1 MHATAVPFAMHVP
14 PTINP
19 PLATL
24 EMAMRHH
31 ASSPNWLLTLLG
43 LTHQPASASSATA
56 STNFSDSQL
65 WLVTQFMDYGWMI
78 LTAGVVSVL
87 FGVHRSA
94 VAAAAACA
102 ALGFA
107 SVAILQYREIAHFWL
122 LSDRIPRCKQRA
134 LPSKSHAYVFQ
145 TAAASMLSYWVMH
158 QTSVVYFTPP
168 ALTLSFWLSIFV
180 PFYALL
186 ALRDLF
192 FLGPLHS
199 RLHTPRLW
207 RLHKLHH
214 EPIKSA
220 QSLHAFHIDLLD
232 LIIENVGAPF
242 LLFGLQLA
250 LGYSVGIHWFVGV
263 LLTCHDGALHSVNP
277 FSAMYFNPVL
287 DAALKANV
295 HHQLHHSLNKGYY
308 LFVPWSHVLP
318 SRRRADWARYNRV
331 FGTDFACSG
340 LTL

>member
-1 MHATAVPFAMHVP
+1 
-14 PTINP
+14 
-19 PLATL
+19 
-24 EMAMRHH
+24 
-31 ASSPNWLLTLLG
+31 
-43 LTHQPASASSATA
+43 
-56 STNFSDSQL
+56 
-65 WLVTQFMDYGWMI
+65 
-78 LTAGVVSVL
+78 
-87 FGVHRSA
+87 
-94 VAAAAACA
+94 
-102 ALGFA
+102 
-107 SVAILQYREIAHFWL
+107 
-122 LSDRIPRCKQRA
+122 
-134 LPSKSHAYVFQ
+134 
-145 TAAASMLSYWVMH
+145 MLSYWVMH

-250 LGYSVGIHWFVGV
+250 LGYSVGPVVRGHP
-263 LLTCHDGALHSVNP
+263 CAAAPALRGSAVIPKAFENP
-277 FSAMYFNPVL
+277 SG
-287 DAALKANV
+287 D
-295 HHQLHHSLNKGYY
+295 SRGYY
-308 LFVPWSHVLP
+308 AS
-318 SRRRADWARYNRV
+318 
-331 FGTDFACSG
+331 
-340 LTL
+340 